1 MSDLKTLHRQ
11 AMDFAEMAEMAKLRG
26 ELEQATDLFRQAF
39 EYERDAASSIE
50 SDAAAEPTR
59 SVLYRSAASL
69 ALDYGDLREAER
81 LIAIALVGDPP
92 QGIAEELRDLLE
104 QVYFQRHLELR
115 GWTLDRDEVQL
126 SIAGKSVGFGIAS
139 SDEFVDRIQNFEKL
153 IYRTAERKSG
163 AKYREQGGP
172 KKAIRKDFEVYMSV
186 PRAASFAVSLKVG
199 ATQSQP
205 TLPFEFGILD
215 ELLACLEL
223 FDEANDEALKE
234 KIPEKPYYRN
244 FVGLARKLAP
254 DGDDVNLVGFTRVR
268 NGEEQRV
275 ALTRLRDDISTV
287 EQPDTAQQTEEL
299 VTVRGSLEYADGR
312 GSRQGVIKLE
322 EKDGKTY
329 DIIVPEG
336 MMSDIVRPL
345 WGNQVIVKGYR
356 TGKSI
361 HLEDIVPAEE

>member
-1 MSDLKTLHRQ
+1 MSELKALHRQ

-26 ELEQATDLFRQAF
+26 DSERATDLFRQAF
-39 EYERDAASSIE
+39 EYERDAAGSVTA
-50 SDAAAEPTR
+50 DASAEPTR
-59 SVLYRSAASL
+59 SILYRSAASL

-81 LIAIALVGDPP
+81 LIAIALIGNPP
-92 QGIAEELRDLLE
+92 EEIAEELRDLLE

-139 SDEFVDRIQNFEKL
+139 SDEFVDRVQNFEKL

-163 AKYREQGGP
+163 AKYREGGGP
-172 KKAIRKDFEVYMSV
+172 KKSIRQDFEVYMSV

-199 ATQSQP
+199 ATQPEP

-215 ELLACLEL
+215 ELLSCLEL
-223 FDEANDEALKE
+223 FDKDNDEALRE
-234 KIPEKPYYRN
+234 QIPEDPYYRN
-244 FVGLARKLAP
+244 FVGLARRLAP
-254 DGDDVNLVGFTRVR
+254 DGDGVNFVGFTRFK

-287 EQPDTAQQTEEL
+287 KQPDTSQQTEEL
-299 VTVRGSLEYADGR
+299 VTVRGSLKYADAM
-312 GSRQGVIKLE
+312 GSQQGVIKLKE
-322 EKDGKTY
+322 TDGETY
-329 DIIVPEG
+329 DIAVPEG

-345 WGNQVIVKGYR
+345 WGYQVIVKGYR
-356 TGKSI
+356 MGKSI
-361 HLEDIVPAEE
+361 RLEDIVPTEE